1 MSQANL
7 NAIQHYVYMQ
17 KRMSTSV
24 SGDFCKNIPHYSR
37 NMAAIIAGV
46 IAFGPLANAAMPGGL
61 EVFRDLQEVPDGE
74 LQHMRGKFA
83 SNNQVLYFGV
93 EMVSQWQTQTGTT
106 VTAGANLNIDF
117 QAGGSGKPVVH
128 YAPTV
133 SVVQQGQG
141 AMQIQ
146 NDGTNSVSGGA
157 GLASVS
163 GVSQSIQVAGKSN
176 RILNG
181 IDMQVNLTSASH
193 SGGSIPGA
201 VGAHAGTVSA
211 AGDDG
216 TIATV
221 SLGNNSIGLDVVVPG
236 QGEVIQQIRNQ
247 GMFQSARIGGDLNQ
261 IHNTIVMHIGINA
274 GAGSAAG
281 GAYSALQSLRDL
293 QQKGIF

>member
-7 NAIQHYVYMQ
+7 NAIQHYLYMQ
-17 KRMSTSV
+17 KQMPTSA

-37 NMAAIIAGV
+37 NIAVVIAGV
-46 IAFGPLANAAMPGGL
+46 IAFGPLANAAMPTGL

-117 QAGGSGKPVVH
+117 QAGGNGKPVVY

-141 AMQIQ
+141 AIQMQ

-157 GLASVS
+157 GLANVS

-181 IDMQVNLTSASH
+181 IDMQVNLTSASRG
-193 SGGSIPGA
+193 GGSIPGA
-201 VGAHAGTVSA
+201 VGSHAGTVSA
-211 AGDDG
+211 TGGDG

-221 SLGNNSIGLDVVVPG
+221 SLGNNSLGLDVVVPG
-236 QGEVIQQIRNQ
+236 QGEVLQQIRNQ

-274 GAGSAAG
+274 GAGSAGG

-293 QQKGIF
+293 QQKGMF

>member
-7 NAIQHYVYMQ
+7 NAIQHYLYMQ
-17 KRMSTSV
+17 KQMPTSA
-24 SGDFCKNIPHYSR
+24 SGDSCKNIPRYSR
-37 NMAAIIAGV
+37 NMAFIIAGV
-46 IAFGPLANAAMPGGL
+46 ITFGPLANAAMPDGL

-117 QAGGSGKPVVH
+117 QAGGNGKPVVY

-141 AMQIQ
+141 AIQMQ

-157 GLASVS
+157 GLANVS

-181 IDMQVNLTSASH
+181 IDMQVNLTSASRG
-193 SGGSIPGA
+193 GGSIPGA

-211 AGDDG
+211 TGGDG

-221 SLGNNSIGLDVVVPG
+221 SLGNNSLGLDVVVPG
-236 QGEVIQQIRNQ
+236 QGEVLQQIRNQ

-274 GAGSAAG
+274 GAGSAGG

-293 QQKGIF
+293 QQKGMF